1 MCLVM
6 RRAGEAAGDKEQE
19 GRRWAPGQ
27 HVPSQLGLA
36 QQGPQHCLQPC
47 WLGTSDSTAGHSSG
61 LWECSVLKLSPHCP
75 QGGRLGGCRSP
86 HTCTSCAKALGRET
100 PSRRQQQM
108 SPSRAPSELGAGQEI
123 NSGVSSYPDWGEKG
137 NPPASQELPWHR
149 VVASSGCQGII
160 AFLRRVRSSFV
171 MVKSASEAL
180 PGLGGLQGEEGEMP
194 PTLESGICP
203 LGQQPALGIVRALNS
218 RRQV

>member
-1 MCLVM
+1 M

-36 QQGPQHCLQPC
+36 QQGLRHCLQPC
-47 WLGTSDSTAGHSSG
+47 WLGTSESTAGHSSG
-61 LWECSVLKLSPHCP
+61 CGSVQSSSCHPTVP
-75 QGGRLGGCRSP
+75 RVGGCRPP
-86 HTCTSCAKALGRET
+86 HTSTSCAKALGRET
-100 PSRRQQQM
+100 PSRQQQM
-108 SPSRAPSELGAGQEI
+108 SPCGAPSELGAGQEI
-123 NSGVSSYPDWGEKG
+123 NSGVSSCPDWGEKG

-160 AFLRRVRSSFV
+160 AFLRRVCSSFV
-171 MVKSASEAL
+171 MVKSKSEAL
-180 PGLGGLQGEEGEMP
+180 PGLGALQGEEGEMP

-203 LGQQPALGIVRALNS
+203 LGQQPALGIVRPLNS